1 MKLVPYYR
9 ESTDKQGRSGLGMEA
24 QQEAIHAYSKSHDGH
39 IIRSFIE
46 IESGRTEP
54 IGPKSQRRW
63 LMRDGQAHQS
73 SSQSSTD

>member
-46 IESGRTEP
+46 IESGKRE
-54 IGPKSQRRW
+54 R
-63 LMRDGQAHQS
+63 
-73 SSQSSTD
+73 